1 MGKEVD
7 GQLSLFDSA
16 DDLLNELIKKPAKA
30 EAATEEPSTEELA
43 TEEPVIKKTSK
54 KSKSDYKEGDK
65 VKNIYTETIFTVL
78 ADRGNELLVR
88 GSDNSSH
95 EMLKAD
101 VEAIEGTK

>member
-1 MGKEVD
+1 MSKEVD

-16 DDLLNELIKKPAKA
+16 DDLLNDLIKKPKKKPAMDKM
-30 EAATEEPSTEELA
+30 EIPEEPA
-43 TEEPVIKKTSK
+43 KKKAAK
-54 KSKSDYKEGDK
+54 KSTSGFREGTK
-65 VKNIYTETIFTVL
+65 VKNIYTGTIFTVL

-101 VEAIEGTK
+101 IEFAEAE